1 MRTSR
6 SFFIKFL
13 TLLCLITA
21 SAAAD
26 EVEDINLARS
36 KFFIDHAVFAD
47 TVDNRLEVYYK
58 IFNDGLHY
66 IKKGEKYVA
75 NYEISIIVTG
85 DKDRQITGR
94 SVERN
99 YVLDSYDLTKSE
111 AGFLINQVS
120 LPLPT
125 GDFEMKCKMI
135 DHNSNDASTIESK
148 IKSPAFL
155 RGADI
160 SELQFIQDVQNI
172 DPASVFS
179 KGGIP
184 AVPSVERSFDGE
196 LQKVGFY
203 AELYLRDRVG
213 KNVNLTV
220 GVKGRHTEMEAE
232 KTTSITVDSE
242 RIAVTQFVDA
252 AGLTPG
258 EYSLIVKLEADGKV
272 LATREARF
280 LLKWSLES
288 LLKNDYEY
296 AVDQLKYLTTKDEKK
311 MLMAAAD
318 SNRVM
323 TFESWWKGKDPTPT
337 TPENELREEYYRRIR
352 YADQYFTTVGREG
365 WLTDRGMIYIRWGE
379 PDQIDRY
386 PFELGKKPYQI
397 WYYYTQRRAFY
408 FVDDRGDGDLQLQYP
423 YDGDWRSR
431 GSMGP

>member
-1 MRTSR
+1 MCTPR
-6 SFFIKFL
+6 SFAIQIVAL
-13 TLLCLITA
+13 ICLITA
-21 SAAAD
+21 AASAD

-47 TVDNRLEVYYK
+47 TGQNRLEVYYK

-85 DKDRQITGR
+85 DKDRQVTGR

-99 YVLDSYDLTKSE
+99 YVLDSYEMTKSE
-111 AGFLINQVS
+111 VGFLINQVS
-120 LPLPT
+120 LPLPS
-125 GDFEMKCKMI
+125 GEFEMKCKMI

-148 IKSPAFL
+148 IKSPAF
-155 RGADI
+155 RPEGDF
-160 SELQFIQDVQNI
+160 SEIEFVQDVQNV

-196 LQKVGFY
+196 LHKLGFY
-203 AELYLRDRVG
+203 AELYVRDYVG
-213 KNVNLTV
+213 K
-220 GVKGRHTEMEAE
+220 
-232 KTTSITVDSE
+232 TVDMIVEVKAKHSE
-242 RIAVTQFVDA
+242 MSAERTTTVQIDSARMPVTEFIDVT
-252 AGLTPG
+252 GLSPG
-258 EYSLIVKLEADGKV
+258 EYMLIVKLRAEGKQF
-272 LATREARF
+272 AQREARF

-296 AVDQLKYLTTKDEKK
+296 AVDQLKYITSKDDKK

-318 SNRVM
+318 SDRVM
-323 TFESWWKGKDPTPT
+323 TFEAWWKGKDPTPT

-352 YADQYFTTVGREG
+352 YSDQYFSTVGREG

>member
-1 MRTSR
+1 MRTPR
-6 SFFIKFL
+6 CFL
-13 TLLCLITA
+13 IIFAATMCFLAA

-66 IKKGEKYVA
+66 VKKGEKYVA

-85 DKDRQITGR
+85 DKDRQVTGR

-99 YVLDSYDLTKSE
+99 YILDSYELTKSE
-111 AGFLINQVS
+111 VGFLINQVS
-120 LPLPT
+120 LPLPA
-125 GDFEMKCKMI
+125 GEFEMKCKMI

-155 RGADI
+155 PGADI
-160 SELQFIQDVQNI
+160 SDLEFVQEVQNV

-179 KGGIP
+179 KSGIA

-196 LQKVGFY
+196 LQKLGFY
-203 AELYLRDRVG
+203 AELYLRDHVG
-213 KNVNLTV
+213 KDVNLV
-220 GVKGRHTEMEAE
+220 VAVKGKHTDTETE
-232 KTTSITVDSE
+232 KSTSIHADSA
-242 RIAVTQFVDA
+242 RMALTQFVDVT
-252 AGLTPG
+252 GLTPG
-258 EYSLIVKLEADGKV
+258 DYTLIVSLEGEGKQF
-272 LATREARF
+272 ARREARF
-280 LLKWSLES
+280 MLKWSMES

-296 AVDQLKYLTTKDEKK
+296 AVDQLKYLATKDEKK
-311 MLMAAAD
+311 VLMAASD
-318 SNRVM
+318 SERVL
-323 TFESWWKGKDPTPT
+323 TFEAWWKGKDPTPT

-352 YADQYFTTVGREG
+352 YADQYFSTVGREG
-365 WLTDRGMIYIRWGE
+365 WLTDRGMVYIRWGE